1 MSEATESNKENKIEL
16 GKEFWDERW
25 KLKET
30 GWDMK
35 LVSPPLKAYVDTIVN
50 KEVAILIPGCGSAYE
65 AEYLLEN
72 GFTNVTLI
80 DISPTLV
87 LSLLEKLKKYAG
99 KELTVI
105 CGDFF
110 KHYGQYDLILE
121 QTFFCA
127 LSPGMR
133 KAYAEKMHSLLSES
147 RKLVG
152 VLFNK
157 EFEKGP
163 PFGGNKEE
171 YLALFADHFEIE
183 KMEDCYNSITPR
195 AGAELFIE
203 LKKKKIENIADQ
215 A

>member
-1 MSEATESNKENKIEL
+1 MSEATESNKENKNEL
-16 GKEFWDERW
+16 NMEFWDERW
-25 KLKET
+25 KQNQT
-30 GWDMK
+30 GWDMNA
-35 LVSPPLKAYVDTIVN
+35 VSPPLKAYIDTIVN
-50 KEVAILIPGCGSAYE
+50 KGVAILIPGCGNAYE

-72 GFTNVTLI
+72 GFSNVTLI

-87 LSLLEKLKKYAG
+87 MSLLEKLKKYAG
-99 KELTVI
+99 RELTII

-110 KHYGQYDLILE
+110 RHYGQYDIILE

-127 LSPGMR
+127 LSPDLR

-152 VLFNK
+152 ILFNK

-171 YLALFADHFEIE
+171 YLALFADFFEIE
-183 KMEDCYNSITPR
+183 KMEDCYNSIAPR
-195 AGAELFIE
+195 AGTELFIE
-203 LKKKKIENIADQ
+203 LKKKEIEQVEDQ